1 MGVYKA
7 AVVTESGQNLIAQA
21 LANEQPLIFTS
32 AKTSSYSYPVGMN
45 IPALTGLQDVMQSVM
60 PFDSKVIGGNVAQVS
75 IRFDNDDVDKAYLI
89 QTIGLY
95 AKIEGGAE
103 TLFSVTQA
111 TTPDEMPVQSE
122 VSPSAYIYNIQHTVQ
137 NASQITLT
145 VNPAGTATVQDI
157 LDIERPEFD
166 DSGAVE
172 GISSFPDFLESV
184 KSKMGFFEFFRNLK
198 AGLQFVLHA
207 GSIVN
212 NCVTDNPN
220 LPLSAAQ
227 GKALMDA
234 VNVLNTNQKN
244 CYKKD
249 DGILIGGYAVTTVP
263 SRSTVSLDSPNGA
276 FFLAMAAG
284 NNYGGCAYLVS
295 SSYGGINN
303 VFTLF
308 EKNISATF
316 EKKSDGQRNP
326 IRANITSTASGKIDF
341 SIYAL
346 T

>member
-1 MGVYKA
+1 
-7 AVVTESGQNLIAQA
+7 
-21 LANEQPLIFTS
+21 
-32 AKTSSYSYPVGMN
+32 
-45 IPALTGLQDVMQSVM
+45 M

-75 IRFDNDDVDKAYLI
+75 IRFDNDDVDQAYLI

-95 AKIEGGAE
+95 AKIEGRAE

-172 GISSFPDFLESV
+172 GISSFPNFLESV

-234 VNVLNTNQKN
+234 VNVLNTNQKKRTYN
-244 CYKKD
+244 TRILSWGDYA
-249 DGILIGGYAVTTVP
+249 DGEYNIRYTAFPMGLYIAVGANSRIQKRCAIIQAGDVVSIPYPGGFVEIKFISETKIKISGT
-263 SRSTVSLDSPNGA
+263 
-276 FFLAMAAG
+276 
-284 NNYGGCAYLVS
+284 S
-295 SSYGGINN
+295 SSYVVREIIKR
-303 VFTLF
+303 
-308 EKNISATF
+308 EWI
-316 EKKSDGQRNP
+316 DRP
-326 IRANITSTASGKIDF
+326 IQ
-341 SIYAL
+341 
-346 T
+346 

>member
-1 MGVYKA
+1 
-7 AVVTESGQNLIAQA
+7 
-21 LANEQPLIFTS
+21 
-32 AKTSSYSYPVGMN
+32 
-45 IPALTGLQDVMQSVM
+45 MQ
-60 PFDSKVIGGNVAQVS
+60 
-75 IRFDNDDVDKAYLI
+75 
-89 QTIGLY
+89 
-95 AKIEGGAE
+95 
-103 TLFSVTQA
+103 
-111 TTPDEMPVQSE
+111 
-122 VSPSAYIYNIQHTVQ
+122 
-137 NASQITLT
+137 
-145 VNPAGTATVQDI
+145 
-157 LDIERPEFD
+157 
-166 DSGAVE
+166 
-172 GISSFPDFLESV
+172 
-184 KSKMGFFEFFRNLK
+184 
-198 AGLQFVLHA
+198 
-207 GSIVN
+207 
-212 NCVTDNPN
+212 
-220 LPLSAAQ
+220 
-227 GKALMDA
+227 
-234 VNVLNTNQKN
+234 NTNQKN